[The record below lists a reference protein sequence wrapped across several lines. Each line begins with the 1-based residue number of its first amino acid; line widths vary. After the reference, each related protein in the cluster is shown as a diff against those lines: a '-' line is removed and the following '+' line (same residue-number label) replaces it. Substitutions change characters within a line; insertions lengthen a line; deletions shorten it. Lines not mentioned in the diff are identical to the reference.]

1 MKYAMTV
8 VWNEAIKF
16 VALLALFL
24 MLNKTYEFLFC
35 FAILISIRIFSG
47 GLHFESNFACF
58 IASIVFFCI
67 IILYLP
73 FLFAVTTGVSI
84 ILMLISICIIFICS
98 PVPSPN
104 RPIISKKRKRHLRYL
119 SVFFTLA
126 WIFILYKFIH
136 DYTFFECGIWTISL
150 QAFQLLIG
158 KEENQ

>member
-1 MKYAMTV
+1 
-8 VWNEAIKF
+8 
-16 VALLALFL
+16 
-24 MLNKTYEFLFC
+24 
-35 FAILISIRIFSG
+35 
-47 GLHFESNFACF
+47 
-58 IASIVFFCI
+58 
-67 IILYLP
+67 
-73 FLFAVTTGVSI
+73 
-84 ILMLISICIIFICS
+84 MLISICIIFICS